1 MAEMRVQSI
10 PWGQWL
16 STGLSLGLSPEA
28 FWALSLREWRG
39 LTAPLS
45 IQTADRAT
53 LTALIARF
61 PDTNPTQVTHNG
73 PV

>member
-1 MAEMRVQSI
+1 MSSHSI

-39 LTAPLS
+39 ITAPLS
-45 IQTADRAT
+45 APTADRAT
-53 LTALIARF
+53 LNALIARF
-61 PDTNPTQVTHNG
+61 PDTNLTEATHNG